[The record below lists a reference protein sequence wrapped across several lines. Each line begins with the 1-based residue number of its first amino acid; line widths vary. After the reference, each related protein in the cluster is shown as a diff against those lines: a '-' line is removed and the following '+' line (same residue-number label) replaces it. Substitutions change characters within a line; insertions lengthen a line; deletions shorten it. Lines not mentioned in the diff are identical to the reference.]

1 MSVDMN
7 MNVSAREMNSRYPV
21 QDAQFVPYKESIRKS
36 GRIAEGLRE
45 RILSSWYDYSAWY
58 ACLHLYLLLKSQM
71 RFLERVNSDD
81 ISCDVAWNTVTGFP
95 SHPSLLADVKKLM
108 VLEKCPPLQRPLVG
122 SYERWMIFSRESTTC
137 ACGPLMKEREVQV
150 YILLRSDL
158 RREDTYLRMWH
169 YIGARS
175 RDMDHLRFHFSEPE
189 VWAKDAR
196 ETRILFSASHI
207 FKIEHGKNVIARQSV
222 RKVKEFD
229 DVQFF
234 ASLKDSF
241 KEDLIITP
249 P

>member
-1 MSVDMN
+1 MN
-7 MNVSAREMNSRYPV
+7 THERAHETKPPYPA
-21 QDAQFVPYKESIRKS
+21 QDAQFISYKESIRRA
-36 GRIAEGLRE
+36 GRISEGLRE
-45 RILSSWYDYSAWY
+45 KIISPWYDYPAWY

-71 RFLERVNSDD
+71 RFLERVNSED

-95 SHPSLLADVKKLM
+95 SHPSLLADVKKFLT
-108 VLEKCPPLQRPLVG
+108 LEKCPPLQRPLIG
-122 SYERWMIFSRESTTC
+122 SYERWMPFSRERTTC
-137 ACGPLMKEREVQV
+137 ACGPLMKERGVQV
-150 YILLRSDL
+150 YVLLRSNL

-189 VWAKDAR
+189 IWAKDMR
-196 ETRILFSASHI
+196 ETRILYSASHI
-207 FKIEHGKNVIARQSV
+207 FRIEHGKNVIVRQGA

-241 KEDLIITP
+241 KDPILASP
-249 P
+249 